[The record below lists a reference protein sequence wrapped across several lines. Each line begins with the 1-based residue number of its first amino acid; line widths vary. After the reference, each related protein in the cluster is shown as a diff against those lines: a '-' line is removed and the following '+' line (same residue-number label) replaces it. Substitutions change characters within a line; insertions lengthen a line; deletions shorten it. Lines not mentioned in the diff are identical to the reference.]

1 MKLFLKGVYFDIIYS
16 SLTIMILVVVHNYW
30 FLWMLFFIGCS
41 WWQASETSWTLGM
54 CNLLE
59 YFLWELQ
66 ELQCT
71 RFFILHVL
79 ICMNKWHNFCWQQLQ
94 STGKI
99 HAPTDKKPDKATV
112 SRPPSVHQRLSAQYN
127 FEDTDDIAE
136 SVKVGSP
143 GKRKSR
149 RKKSRGKSMRTNTDG
164 SEVTETTDGSSPESS
179 RGQND
184 FYQF

>member
-1 MKLFLKGVYFDIIYS
+1 MIY
-16 SLTIMILVVVHNYW
+16 I
-30 FLWMLFFIGCS
+30 F
-41 WWQASETSWTLGM
+41 
-54 CNLLE
+54 
-59 YFLWELQ
+59 
-66 ELQCT
+66 
-71 RFFILHVL
+71 
-79 ICMNKWHNFCWQQLQ
+79 WQQLQ

-99 HAPTDKKPDKATV
+99 HAPTDKQPDRATV
-112 SRPPSVHQRLSAQYN
+112 SRPSSVHHRLSEQYN

-149 RKKSRGKSMRTNTDG
+149 RKKLRGKSMRANTDG

-184 FYQF
+184 FYQLNFY